1 MKSYF
6 IKLSSLSCI
15 QILSALFLFSGCN
28 TVNSVNDSRHI
39 IHTGKGGTRVILNK
53 TDIWTDGTPPTKY
66 RVLAEINCS
75 EKSKKMQRIDFLND
89 VSDTIAGFGACAG
102 ILQKEETGRDKITN
116 TEYYENKDN
125 QNIIFTKLILVEYL
139 NLIN

>member
-1 MKSYF
+1 
-6 IKLSSLSCI
+6 
-15 QILSALFLFSGCN
+15 
-28 TVNSVNDSRHI
+28 
-39 IHTGKGGTRVILNK
+39 
-53 TDIWTDGTPPTKY
+53 
-66 RVLAEINCS
+66 
-75 EKSKKMQRIDFLND
+75 MQRNLYFND